1 MLKNFGLMPK
11 ALKWLTLYGL
21 ATALLPL
28 VLMIPG
34 GSAGSTGGAAW
45 WSGSARWIVA
55 CSVLP
60 TPMAAVLMLQR
71 RRVGAWL
78 FLVGWI
84 TANASPPLV
93 ALVRGSPT
101 PLSIP
106 SAVFTLVVLAALG
119 VFLLVS
125 KDVKE
130 YFRGPEGQRD
140 VPEVHNRDAPR

>member
-1 MLKNFGLMPK
+1 MFKNFGLMPK
-11 ALKWLTLYGL
+11 TLKWLTLYGL
-21 ATALLPL
+21 ATALLPVLL
-28 VLMIPG
+28 VIPG
-34 GSAGSTGGAAW
+34 GSAGSAGGAAW

-71 RRVGAWL
+71 RRIGAWL

-93 ALVRGSPT
+93 ARVRGGPT

-106 SAVFTLVVLAALG
+106 SAVFTLVVLAGLG
-119 VFLLVS
+119 FFLLGR
-125 KDVKE
+125 KDVQE
-130 YFRGPEGQRD
+130 YFRGPKGPRG
-140 VPEVHNRDAPR
+140 VPEVDNRDAPR